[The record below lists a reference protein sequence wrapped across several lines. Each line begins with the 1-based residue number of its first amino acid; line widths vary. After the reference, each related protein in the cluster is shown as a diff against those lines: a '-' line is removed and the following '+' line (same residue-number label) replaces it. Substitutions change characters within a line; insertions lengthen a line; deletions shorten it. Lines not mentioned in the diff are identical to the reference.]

1 MAEAD
6 DEYYL
11 PLVDQKV
18 FGAGIKRK
26 RIDFVPASRIDVPLH
41 QGVPAKPS
49 LADRYLSIVLPKA
62 IAYPEAISKS
72 TTALDNETTTA
83 PTLCAVCKQPISTT
97 TDNLVLNTHES
108 SIAHQVCLT
117 HSHQP
122 SHLDREHVGLRYLTG
137 YGWDPDSRKGLGA
150 RQEGITIP
158 IKAKEKH
165 DTTGLK
171 EIEDEEDIKFRKRP
185 VKKTEEP
192 VVRLDAGKL
201 RKKQEEERKRAE
213 RLRHMFY
220 GPDLSQYLGPD
231 G

>member
-6 DEYYL
+6 DEYYV
-11 PLVDQKV
+11 PLVNQKA
-18 FGAGIKRK
+18 FGAGVKRK
-26 RIDFVPASRIDVPLH
+26 RIDFVPASQIDVPL
-41 QGVPAKPS
+41 QQDVSKNPS
-49 LADRYLSIVLPKA
+49 LADRYLSIVLPKDST
-62 IAYPEAISKS
+62 YPKSIPSS
-72 TTALDNETTTA
+72 TTALNHETITA

-97 TDNLVLNTHES
+97 TDNLALNTHES

-158 IKAKEKH
+158 IKAKQKH

-185 VKKTEEP
+185 VKKPEEP

-213 RLRHMFY
+213 KLRHMFY